1 MQWARRT
8 GPCLHGPV
16 VSEYGDGRS
25 SGVLVH
31 ITSLP
36 GRYGIGDLGPHAAE
50 FITRIAAAGQRYWQ
64 MLPVGPVGAGNS
76 PYSSLSTFAGN
87 PLLISPQLL
96 LEAGLVD
103 GGELAAVEVPDN
115 GHVDYPIVHHNKLA
129 LLGKA
134 AHGFGSRSD
143 PERLRRFDDFTEAHG
158 QSWLDDYCLYMA
170 LRQVHEGGSWN
181 VWENGLARRQPAA
194 VAQARAHL
202 EQTVEAH
209 RVIQFLFFEQWGSLR
224 RVAADHAI
232 ELVGD
237 LPLYVA
243 HDSAD
248 VWVNPDL
255 FLLDDDGHPTVV
267 AGVPPD
273 YFSVTGQRWGSPI
286 FDWDEMASRNFAWWR
301 ARVRHALAL
310 FDVLRIDH
318 FRGIAGYW
326 EIPAEEATAVNGQWR
341 PGPAEKLLGSL
352 RDDLGELPIVA
363 EDLGKI
369 TDDVIALRDAFAL
382 PGMRVAQFG
391 FDKAPD
397 ATIHHPDNYPTN
409 VWAYTG
415 THDNN
420 TTKGWFWEGNP
431 RHRVWRLKRPRRSLY
446 RMVDGRIPWG
456 LNEMVSRSGA
466 MTSVFPV
473 QDILELGAEA
483 RMNTPGVANGNWEWR
498 LRQNQLTDD
507 ALDQLH
513 QLTRATSRS

>member
-1 MQWARRT
+1 MGST
-8 GPCLHGPV
+8 PGDCLHGPV
-16 VSEYGDGRS
+16 TSELVDGRS
-25 SGVLVH
+25 SGVLAH

-36 GRYGIGDLGPHAAE
+36 GRYGIGDLGPNARE
-50 FITRIAAAGQRYWQ
+50 FVTRLAAAGQRYWQ
-64 MLPVGPVGAGNS
+64 MLPVGPAGAGNS

-87 PLLISPQLL
+87 PLLISPGLL

-103 GGELAAVEVPDN
+103 GGELAAIEVPDSS
-115 GHVDYPIVHHNKLA
+115 HVDYATVHRNKLA
-129 LLGKA
+129 LLSKA
-134 AHGFGSRSD
+134 ARRFGSRSD
-143 PERLRRFDDFTEAHG
+143 RAMSERFAEFREAQGPLWLEDF
-158 QSWLDDYCLYMA
+158 CLYRA
-170 LRQVHEGGSWN
+170 LQQIHDGESWTGWEEGLS
-181 VWENGLARRQPAA
+181 RRQPAA
-194 VAQARAHL
+194 LARARVKL
-202 EQTVEAH
+202 EESVEAH
-209 RVIQFLFFEQWGSLR
+209 RVIQFLFFEQWHDLR
-224 RVAADHAI
+224 RVAVDHGI

-248 VWVNPDL
+248 VWTNPDL
-255 FLLDDDGHPTVV
+255 FLLDDEGQPEVV

-273 YFSVTGQRWGSPI
+273 YFSKTGQRWGNPI
-286 FDWDEMASRNFAWWR
+286 FDWEEMAARNFAWWR
-301 ARVRHALAL
+301 TRVRHALAL

-326 EIPAEEATAVNGQWR
+326 EIPAEEGTAVNGQWR
-341 PGPAEKLLGSL
+341 PGPKEKLLGAL
-352 RDDLGELPIVA
+352 RDDLGELPVVA

-369 TDDVIALRDAFAL
+369 TDDVIALRDAFAV

-397 ATIHHPDNYPTN
+397 ATIHHPDTYPTS

-420 TTKGWFWEGNP
+420 TTNGWFWEGNP

-446 RMVDGRIPWG
+446 RLVDGRIPWG
-456 LNEMVSRSGA
+456 LNEMVSRSRA
-466 MTSVFPV
+466 MTAVFPV

-483 RMNTPGVANGNWEWR
+483 RMNTPGVATGNWEWR
-498 LRQNQLTDD
+498 LRESQLTDE

-513 QLTRATSRS
+513 QLTRSTSRS